1 MGDLDLSELWDGTQ
15 LEKIAEESGYD
26 AEVMTS
32 KLLEDLADHDDWLG
46 QDEEADDYSDEIAAL
61 AKRTC
66 EQYDQEDSGA
76 HEDSLDEDEDE
87 GASLDEDEESSL
99 DEDEAAVLHSLLE
112 RKGADAVLKAV
123 RSQQEEFD
131 GAELS
136 WKWSLKDDHGNSGW
150 VRQLRQGVKRSA
162 EAVDNSGEDED
173 EDEAEDEPRFKRAR
187 NDRMREHEYA
197 DYDRWRQGR

>member
-1 MGDLDLSELWDGTQ
+1 MGDLDLSELWDGTE
-15 LEKIAEESGYD
+15 LEKIAEDSGYD

-46 QDEEADDYSDEIAAL
+46 QGEEADDYSDEVAEL

-66 EQYDQEDSGA
+66 EQYGQEDSGA
-76 HEDSLDEDEDE
+76 HEDGGAHEDEDEDE
-87 GASLDEDEESSL
+87 DEEASL
-99 DEDEAAVLHSLLE
+99 DEDEAAELHRLLE

-136 WKWSLKDDHGNSGW
+136 WKWSLKDEHGNSGW
-150 VRQLRQGVKRSA
+150 VRQLGQGVKRSA

-173 EDEAEDEPRFKRAR
+173 EDEADDEPCFKRAR
-187 NDRMREHEYA
+187 TDRMREHEYK
-197 DYDRWRQGR
+197 GR

>member
-1 MGDLDLSELWDGTQ
+1 M
-15 LEKIAEESGYD
+15 
-26 AEVMTS
+26 
-32 KLLEDLADHDDWLG
+32 
-46 QDEEADDYSDEIAAL
+46 
-61 AKRTC
+61 
-66 EQYDQEDSGA
+66 
-76 HEDSLDEDEDE
+76 
-87 GASLDEDEESSL
+87 
-99 DEDEAAVLHSLLE
+99 LHSLLE

-150 VRQLRQGVKRSA
+150 VRQLGQGVKRSA